1 MFAFLQNASGALMVF
16 IYILIALAQIQ
27 LRRER
32 ERHGAPQP
40 TLLMWLFPWA
50 SYATVAGFTAVV
62 VAMAVTPG
70 QQQDLYF
77 SLITLVVVFTAY
89 AVLRR
94 RRVARTAAVLP

>member
-1 MFAFLQNASGALMVF
+1 MVF

-32 ERHGAPQP
+32 ERAGAPRP
-40 TLLMWLFPWA
+40 ALLMWLFPWL

-77 SLITLVVVFTAY
+77 SLITLVVVFVAY

-94 RRVARTAAVLP
+94 RRVGRAATA